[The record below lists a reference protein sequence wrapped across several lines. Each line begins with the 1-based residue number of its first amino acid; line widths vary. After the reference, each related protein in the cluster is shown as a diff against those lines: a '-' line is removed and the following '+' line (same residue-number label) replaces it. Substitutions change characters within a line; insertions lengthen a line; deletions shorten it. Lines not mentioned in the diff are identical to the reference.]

1 MYKIF
6 YCGQM
11 CPHEMYACQKKLPVQ
26 GASLFGL
33 RRFAFLLYLYGTC
46 LDSIF
51 ATDDGYV
58 LAHRKVFE
66 LHLSVIL

>member
-11 CPHEMYACQKKLPVQ
+11 CPHEMSVCQKKHSVRS
-26 GASLFGL
+26 ASLFGL
-33 RRFAFLLYLYGTC
+33 RRFVILLYLYGTC
-46 LDSIF
+46 LDHVS

>member
-33 RRFAFLLYLYGTC
+33 RRFVLLFYLYGTC
-46 LDSIF
+46 LDSVF
-51 ATDDGYV
+51 ASDDCYV
-58 LAHRKVFE
+58 LARRKVFE
-66 LHLSVIL
+66 LYLSVIL

>member
-11 CPHEMYACQKKLPVQ
+11 CPHEMFVCQKKLPVQ

-33 RRFAFLLYLYGTC
+33 RNLRFYFTCTVLVWTMFRPRMIAMYWPVGRFSNCTC
-46 LDSIF
+46 L
-51 ATDDGYV
+51 
-58 LAHRKVFE
+58 
-66 LHLSVIL
+66 

>member
-33 RRFAFLLYLYGTC
+33 RRFALLLYLYGTC
-46 LDSIF
+46 LDHVS